1 MDCVS
6 GTRPT
11 NNISIE
17 FDIWWKIAVPL
28 QWRLNGRDSVSN
40 HQPHDCLLNRLFRRR
55 SKKSSKLRV
64 IGLCVG
70 NSLGTGEFPAQMA
83 SNAENV
89 SIWWRHHVLDW
100 RVQHF
105 VVIGRI
111 CYEQERYKISQSQIT
126 DGVQGSQF
134 ILWYVRPIHIKIY
147 HPVWPLPKRPDQDST
162 FYINIHQPYTSRDA
176 TLADQRTC
184 VYRYRQLI
192 FTHCEHNVSQEHL
205 LKPRDYHQLAPPV
218 QFDNQLASSLYSVG
232 FILPGS
238 RSTVGFITRD
248 FHALISQ
255 QHSQTNRR
263 GLYTL
268 FLASKSRCMQKNQL
282 CRCPTY
288 RTKRA
293 VLIRSLRQRP
303 YRMKPT
309 AVGFISLT
317 TLNVHLSSVRFWD
330 IHLRSIPQEMH
341 KIFDLDMTFK

>member
-1 MDCVS
+1 
-6 GTRPT
+6 
-11 NNISIE
+11 
-17 FDIWWKIAVPL
+17 
-28 QWRLNGRDSVSN
+28 
-40 HQPHDCLLNRLFRRR
+40 
-55 SKKSSKLRV
+55 
-64 IGLCVG
+64 
-70 NSLGTGEFPAQMA
+70 MA
-83 SNAENV
+83 SNAESV

-126 DGVQGSQF
+126 DGLKGSQF

-162 FYINIHQPYTSRDA
+162 FCNNIHQPYTSRDA

-192 FTHCEHNVSQEHL
+192 FTHCEHYVSQEHL

-218 QFDNQLASSLYSVG
+218 RFDNQLASSLYSVG
-232 FILPGS
+232 FILPGY

-263 GLYTL
+263 SLYTL
-268 FLASKSRCMQKNQL
+268 FLASKSRCMQKKSAL
-282 CRCPTY
+282 
-288 RTKRA
+288 
-293 VLIRSLRQRP
+293 
-303 YRMKPT
+303 
-309 AVGFISLT
+309 
-317 TLNVHLSSVRFWD
+317 
-330 IHLRSIPQEMH
+330 
-341 KIFDLDMTFK
+341 